1 MTRREGYDG
10 VVEASERLPRMM
22 EDNGGSLPVC
32 DSLPLR
38 LLQMLATGM
47 SKKLFAKALGGLL
60 REGVAYSDDGG

>member
-10 VVEASERLPRMM
+10 VVEASERLLRMM

-38 LLQMLATGM
+38 LLQM
-47 SKKLFAKALGGLL
+47 
-60 REGVAYSDDGG
+60 RPV